1 MAASIDSAPD
11 LLRPAGQPLI
21 FQFSTTASVTAGFRY
36 AVEVYESTAYNTD
49 GTLIGT
55 YYLTPDAN
63 DEGYF
68 DLSDIAEGRVAA
80 PDTYASGVIHTVTA
94 SSTTSTQPVMRRYT
108 VKVGDYTG
116 STPTMDDSAS
126 LFLLGGTMQISQGL
140 HPSFAS
146 YYPTGSSI
154 KSWLSDREVDSTGR
168 RIDMVMAAE
177 DEAIAVIIQ
186 TDNLGTATSL
196 DEIEVKL
203 FKNNINVA
211 TISNNVV
218 SSVTVGENY
227 LIVPLGPA
235 NLATL
240 FDTLWDSDWDYYTIR
255 GTDGAGTPAAVSCS
269 IRVDRDCRPIKHDA
283 VQLAWAN
290 TVGGW
295 DYLRFDGRNLKTI
308 QTEGKNYRKS
318 LGFSFNSWDRQT
330 TPYHITGKE
339 QYALRNQL
347 FTASERDLL
356 QYAFR
361 SKNVMFRVG
370 TGDWLPCTIDT
381 SSYQVIPAAS
391 KTFDVSFTITLA
403 QDIRC

>member
-1 MAASIDSAPD
+1 MAVSITSAPD
-11 LLRPAGQPLI
+11 KLRPAGQPLV
-21 FQFSTTASVTAGFRY
+21 FKMEEASTPDRY
-36 AVEVYESTAYNTD
+36 IVQVYESTLTTTD

-55 YYLTPDAN
+55 YYITPDAN
-63 DEGYF
+63 GDGYF

-80 PDTYASGVIHTVTA
+80 PDTQSAGVIHTVVTA
-94 SSTTSTQPVMRRYT
+94 VGTTTQPVMRKYT
-108 VKVGDYTG
+108 VKAGQYNAGTA
-116 STPTMDDSAS
+116 TLAEDSDVVY
-126 LFLLGGTMQISQGL
+126 LLGGAMQISQGL
-140 HPSFAS
+140 HPSFAD
-146 YYPTGSSI
+146 YYPTGSTV
-154 KSWLSDREVDSTGR
+154 KSWLSDRQLDSSGR
-168 RIDMVMAAE
+168 RIEMVMAAE
-177 DEAIAVIIQ
+177 DEGIAVLLQ
-186 TDNLGTATSL
+186 TDNLGTATLL
-196 DEIEVKL
+196 DEVEVKL
-203 FKNNINVA
+203 FKNNVNVQTQSNA
-211 TISNNVV
+211 VVASTI
-218 SSVTVGENY
+218 VGANY

-240 FDTLWDSDWDYYTIR
+240 FGGLWDSDWDYYTIR
-255 GTDGAGTPAAVSCS
+255 GTDGAASPTAVSCS
-269 IRVDRDCRPIKHDA
+269 IRVDRDCRPIKHDP

>member
-1 MAASIDSAPD
+1 MAVSITSAPD
-11 LLRPAGQPLI
+11 LLRPAGQPLV
-21 FQFSTTASVTAGFRY
+21 FKMEEASTPDRY
-36 AVEVYESTAYNTD
+36 IVQVYESLLTTTD
-49 GTLIGT
+49 GDLIGT
-55 YYLTPDAN
+55 YYITPDAN
-63 DEGYF
+63 GDGYF

-80 PDTYASGVIHTVTA
+80 PDTQSAGVIHTVVTA
-94 SSTTSTQPVMRRYT
+94 VGFSAEPVMRKYT
-108 VKVGDYTG
+108 VKAGQYNAGTATLAEATDVVY
-116 STPTMDDSAS
+116 
-126 LFLLGGTMQISQGL
+126 LLGGAMQISQGL
-140 HPSFAS
+140 HPSFAD
-146 YYPTGSSI
+146 YYPTGSTV
-154 KSWLSDREVDSTGR
+154 KSWLSDRELDSTGR

-177 DEAIAVIIQ
+177 DEGIAVLIQ
-186 TDNLGTATSL
+186 TDNLGTPTSL
-196 DEIEVKL
+196 NKIEIKL
-203 FKNNINVA
+203 FKNNINVQ
-211 TISNNVV
+211 TQSNVV
-218 SSVTVGENY
+218 VASTNVGVNY
-227 LIVPLGPA
+227 RIVPLGPA

-240 FDTLWDSDWDYYTIR
+240 FGGLWDSDWDYYTIR
-255 GTDGAGTPAAVSCS
+255 GTDGAASPTAVTCS
-269 IRVDRDCRPIKHDA
+269 IRVDRDCRPIKHDP

-308 QTEGKNYRKS
+308 QAEAKNYRKS

>member
-1 MAASIDSAPD
+1 MAVSITSAPD
-11 LLRPAGQPLI
+11 LLRPAGQPLV
-21 FQFSTTASVTAGFRY
+21 FKMEEATTPDRY
-36 AVEVYESTAYNTD
+36 IVQVYESLTTTTD

-55 YYLTPDAN
+55 YYITPDAN
-63 DEGYF
+63 GDGYF

-80 PDTYASGVIHTVTA
+80 PDTQSAGVIHTVVTA
-94 SSTTSTQPVMRRYT
+94 SGTSTQPVMRKYT
-108 VKVGDYTG
+108 VKAGQYNAGTA
-116 STPTMDDSAS
+116 TLAEDSDVIY
-126 LFLLGGTMQISQGL
+126 LLGGAMQISQGL
-140 HPSFAS
+140 HPSFAD
-146 YYPTGSSI
+146 YYPTGSTV
-154 KSWLSDREVDSTGR
+154 KSWLSDRQLDSTGR

-186 TDNLGTATSL
+186 TDNLGTATDL

-203 FKNNINVA
+203 FKNNVNVA
-211 TISNNVV
+211 TISNNVS

-240 FDTLWDSDWDYYTIR
+240 FNTLWDSDWDYYTIR
-255 GTDGAGTPAAVSCS
+255 GTDGAAPPTAVSCS

-308 QTEGKNYRKS
+308 QAESKNYRKS

-361 SKNVMFRVG
+361 SKDVMFRVG
-370 TGDWLPCTIDT
+370 TGGWLPCTIDT

>member
-1 MAASIDSAPD
+1 MAVSITSAPD
-11 LLRPAGQPLI
+11 LLRPAGQPLV
-21 FQFSTTASVTAGFRY
+21 FKMEEASTPDRY
-36 AVEVYESTAYNTD
+36 IVQVYESTLTTTD

-55 YYLTPDAN
+55 YYITPDAN
-63 DEGYF
+63 GDGYF

-80 PDTYASGVIHTVTA
+80 PDTQSAGVIHTVVTA
-94 SSTTSTQPVMRRYT
+94 VGTTTEPVIRKYT

-116 STPTMDDSAS
+116 STPTMDDSS
-126 LFLLGGTMQISQGL
+126 VVYLLGGAMQISQGL
-140 HPSFAS
+140 HPSFAD
-146 YYPTGSSI
+146 YYPTGSTV
-154 KSWLSDREVDSTGR
+154 KSWLSDRQADSGKGIR
-168 RIDMVMAAE
+168 MVMAAE
-177 DEAIAVIIQ
+177 DEAIAVLIQ

-196 DEIEVKL
+196 DVIEIKL
-203 FKNNINVA
+203 FKNNINVQTRSNGVVA
-211 TISNNVV
+211 STI
-218 SSVTVGENY
+218 VGANY
-227 LIVPLGPA
+227 IIVPLGPA
-235 NLATL
+235 NLATY
-240 FDTLWDSDWDYYTIR
+240 FGVMWDNDWDYYTIR
-255 GTDGAGTPAAVSCS
+255 GKDGATPPNIVTST
-269 IRVDRDCRPIKHDA
+269 IRVDRDCRPIKHDP

>member
-1 MAASIDSAPD
+1 MAVSITSAPD
-11 LLRPAGQPLI
+11 KLRPAGQPLV
-21 FQFSTTASVTAGFRY
+21 FKMEEASTPDRY
-36 AVEVYESTAYNTD
+36 IVQVYESTLTTTD

-55 YYLTPDAN
+55 YYITPDAN
-63 DEGYF
+63 GDGYF

-80 PDTYASGVIHTVTA
+80 PDTQSAGVIHTVVTA
-94 SSTTSTQPVMRRYT
+94 VGTTTQPVMRKYT
-108 VKVGDYTG
+108 VKAGQYNAGTA
-116 STPTMDDSAS
+116 TLAEDSDVVY
-126 LFLLGGTMQISQGL
+126 LLGGAMQISQGL
-140 HPSFAS
+140 HPSFAD
-146 YYPTGSSI
+146 YYPTGSTV
-154 KSWLSDREVDSTGR
+154 KSWLSDRQLDSSGR
-168 RIDMVMAAE
+168 RIEMVMAAE
-177 DEAIAVIIQ
+177 DEGIAVLLQ
-186 TDNLGTATSL
+186 TDNLGTATLL
-196 DEIEVKL
+196 DEVEVKL
-203 FKNNINVA
+203 FKNNVNVQTQSNA
-211 TISNNVV
+211 VVASTI
-218 SSVTVGENY
+218 VGANY

-240 FDTLWDSDWDYYTIR
+240 FGGLWDSDWDYYTIR
-255 GTDGAGTPAAVSCS
+255 GTDGAGTPAAVTCS
-269 IRVDRDCRPIKHDA
+269 IRVDRDCRPIKHDP

-347 FTASERDLL
+347 FTASERD
-356 QYAFR
+356 
-361 SKNVMFRVG
+361 VMFRVG

>member
-1 MAASIDSAPD
+1 MAVSITSAPD
-11 LLRPAGQPLI
+11 LLRPAGQPLV
-21 FQFSTTASVTAGFRY
+21 FKMEEATTPDRY
-36 AVEVYESTAYNTD
+36 IVQVYESLLTTTD
-49 GTLIGT
+49 GDLIGT
-55 YYLTPDAN
+55 YYLTPDAGG
-63 DEGYF
+63 DGYF

-80 PDTYASGVIHTVTA
+80 PDTQSAGVVHTVVT
-94 SSTTSTQPVMRRYT
+94 SSGTSTQPVMRKYT
-108 VKVGDYTG
+108 VKAGQYNAGTA
-116 STPTMDDSAS
+116 SLAEDSAVVY
-126 LFLLGGTMQISQGL
+126 LLGGSMQISQGL
-140 HPSFAS
+140 HPSFAQ
-146 YYPTGSSI
+146 YYPTGSTV
-154 KSWLSDREVDSTGR
+154 KSWLSDRQLAADGKN
-168 RIDMVMAAE
+168 IPMVMAAE
-177 DEAIAVIIQ
+177 DEAIAVIIH
-186 TDNLGTATSL
+186 TNNLGTATNL
-196 DEIEVKL
+196 QEIEVKL
-203 FKNNINVA
+203 FKNNSNIA

-218 SSVTVGENY
+218 AATIVGANY
-227 LIVPLGPA
+227 LIIPLGPA

-240 FDTLWDSDWDYYTIR
+240 FGGLWDSDWDYYTVR
-255 GTDGAGTPAAVSCS
+255 GTNGDPSPTAVSCG
-269 IRVDRDCRPIKHDA
+269 IRVERDCRPIKHDP

-347 FTASERDLL
+347 FTALERDLL

-370 TGDWLPCTIDT
+370 TGDWLPCTIDS

-391 KTFDVSFTITLA
+391 KTFDVSFTVTLA

>member
-1 MAASIDSAPD
+1 
-11 LLRPAGQPLI
+11 
-21 FQFSTTASVTAGFRY
+21 
-36 AVEVYESTAYNTD
+36 
-49 GTLIGT
+49 
-55 YYLTPDAN
+55 
-63 DEGYF
+63 
-68 DLSDIAEGRVAA
+68 
-80 PDTYASGVIHTVTA
+80 
-94 SSTTSTQPVMRRYT
+94 
-108 VKVGDYTG
+108 
-116 STPTMDDSAS
+116 
-126 LFLLGGTMQISQGL
+126 
-140 HPSFAS
+140 
-146 YYPTGSSI
+146 
-154 KSWLSDREVDSTGR
+154 
-168 RIDMVMAAE
+168 MVMAAE
-177 DEAIAVIIQ
+177 DEAIAVLIQ

-203 FKNNINVA
+203 FKNNVNVQTQSNA
-211 TISNNVV
+211 VVASTI
-218 SSVTVGENY
+218 VGANY

-240 FDTLWDSDWDYYTIR
+240 FGGLWDSDWDYYTIR
-255 GTDGAGTPAAVSCS
+255 GTDGAGTPTAVSCS
-269 IRVDRDCRPIKHDA
+269 IRVDRDCRPIKHDP

>member
-11 LLRPAGQPLI
+11 LLRPAGQPLV
-21 FQFSTTASVTAGFRY
+21 FQFSTTATVTAGFRY
-36 AVEVYESTAYNTD
+36 AVEVYESLLTTTD

-63 DEGYF
+63 DDGYF

-80 PDTYASGVIHTVTA
+80 PDTQSAGVIHTVVT
-94 SSTTSTQPVMRRYT
+94 SVGTTTEPVMRKYT

-116 STPTMDDSAS
+116 STPTMDDSS
-126 LFLLGGTMQISQGL
+126 VVYLLGGAMQISQGL
-140 HPSFAS
+140 HPSFAD
-146 YYPTGSSI
+146 YYPTGSTV
-154 KSWLSDREVDSTGR
+154 KSWLSNRQLDSTGR
-168 RIDMVMAAE
+168 QIDMVMAAE
-177 DEAIAVIIQ
+177 DEAIAVLIQ
-186 TDNLGTATSL
+186 TDNLGTLTSL

-203 FKNNINVA
+203 FKNNINVW
-211 TISNNVV
+211 TLSNNVV
-218 SSVTVGENY
+218 ASTIVGANY
-227 LIVPLGPA
+227 IIVPLGPA

-240 FDTLWDSDWDYYTIR
+240 FGGSWDNDWDYYTIR
-255 GTDGAGTPAAVSCS
+255 GTDGAGTPTAVTCS
-269 IRVDRDCRPIKHDA
+269 IRVDRDCRPIKHDP

-361 SKNVMFRVG
+361 SKDVMFRVG
-370 TGDWLPCTIDT
+370 TGGWLPCTIDT

>member
-1 MAASIDSAPD
+1 MAVSITSAPD
-11 LLRPAGQPLI
+11 KLRPAGQPLV
-21 FQFSTTASVTAGFRY
+21 FKMEEASTPDRY
-36 AVEVYESTAYNTD
+36 IVQVYESTLTTTD

-55 YYLTPDAN
+55 YYITPDAN
-63 DEGYF
+63 GDGYF

-80 PDTYASGVIHTVTA
+80 PDTQSAGVIHTVVTA
-94 SSTTSTQPVMRRYT
+94 VGTTTQPVMRKYT
-108 VKVGDYTG
+108 VKAGQYNAGTA
-116 STPTMDDSAS
+116 TLAEDSDVVY
-126 LFLLGGTMQISQGL
+126 LLGGAMQISQGL
-140 HPSFAS
+140 HPSFAD
-146 YYPTGSSI
+146 YYPTGSTV
-154 KSWLSDREVDSTGR
+154 KSWLSDRQLDSSGR
-168 RIDMVMAAE
+168 RIEMVMAAE
-177 DEAIAVIIQ
+177 DEGIAVLLQ
-186 TDNLGTATSL
+186 TDNLGTATLL
-196 DEIEVKL
+196 DEVEVKL
-203 FKNNINVA
+203 FKNNVNVQTQSNA
-211 TISNNVV
+211 VVASTI
-218 SSVTVGENY
+218 VGANY

-240 FDTLWDSDWDYYTIR
+240 FGGLWDSDWDYYTIR
-255 GTDGAGTPAAVSCS
+255 GTDGAGTPAAVTCS
-269 IRVDRDCRPIKHDA
+269 IRVDRDCRPIKHDP

>member
-1 MAASIDSAPD
+1 MAVSITSAPD
-11 LLRPAGQPLI
+11 LLRPAGQPLV
-21 FQFSTTASVTAGFRY
+21 FKMEEASTPDRY
-36 AVEVYESTAYNTD
+36 IVQVYESTLTTTD

-55 YYLTPDAN
+55 YYITPDAN
-63 DEGYF
+63 GDGYF

-80 PDTYASGVIHTVTA
+80 PDTQSAGVIHTVVTA
-94 SSTTSTQPVMRRYT
+94 VGTTTEPVIRKYT
-108 VKVGDYTG
+108 VKAGQYNAGTA
-116 STPTMDDSAS
+116 TLAEDSDVVY
-126 LFLLGGTMQISQGL
+126 LLGGAMQISQGL
-140 HPSFAS
+140 HPSFAD
-146 YYPTGSSI
+146 YYPTGSTV
-154 KSWLSDREVDSTGR
+154 KSWLSDRQADSGKGIR
-168 RIDMVMAAE
+168 MVMAAE
-177 DEAIAVIIQ
+177 DEAIAVLIQ

-196 DEIEVKL
+196 DVIEIKL
-203 FKNNINVA
+203 FKNNINVQTRSNGVVA
-211 TISNNVV
+211 STI
-218 SSVTVGENY
+218 VGANY
-227 LIVPLGPA
+227 IIVPLGPA
-235 NLATL
+235 NLATY
-240 FDTLWDSDWDYYTIR
+240 FGVMWDNDWDYYTIR
-255 GTDGAGTPAAVSCS
+255 GKDGATPPNIVTST
-269 IRVDRDCRPIKHDA
+269 IRVDRDCRPIKHDP